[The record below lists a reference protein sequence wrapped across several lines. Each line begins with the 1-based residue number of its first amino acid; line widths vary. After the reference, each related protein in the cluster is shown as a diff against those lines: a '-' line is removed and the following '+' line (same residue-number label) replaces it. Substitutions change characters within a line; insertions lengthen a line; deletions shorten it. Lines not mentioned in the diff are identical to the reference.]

1 MKWQGVLL
9 PFALYLV
16 SSDAHGMVQRFAV
29 ILGNNQGQ
37 GDDVRLR
44 YAESDAAKVQSV
56 LRDLGGFEPADMVLL
71 RGEDANTV
79 RSTLITVNDR
89 IRAAGSLPN
98 TDTMLFV
105 YYSGHSDAQ
114 ALRLGDSRLEFR
126 ELAHLVRGS
135 SAKFRLLVV
144 DSCRSGALTRGKGGK
159 IVAPFALTSP
169 GLQEEGLAL
178 LTASAESE
186 DAQESDALHGSFFT
200 HALVSGLLGA
210 ADKNGDGSVD
220 LDEAYAYAYQ
230 ATIRATSRTFAGTQ
244 HPTFQYELRGQ
255 GAVVLTR
262 PAAARAGR
270 GELTF
275 PPGIGF
281 LVFAESANG
290 AVLAEL
296 GPQDFSRKL
305 SLPPGRLFLR
315 GRGSDF
321 LLEGPVTAQAGQT
334 LAVDPNGLT
343 RVEYARL
350 VRKGAHDRAYAH
362 GPVLGPML
370 RTRLP
375 NADGPCLGG
384 FVGYTLELASIG
396 FATRLSACTSGFK
409 NAALEASTNE
419 YAVSL
424 ETNHTW
430 DFRWLSLTAGGGV
443 GMTLTHQHFE
453 TLAVAPDRLSA
464 APMGFVS
471 AAVTRSISRRFYL
484 GLDLR
489 GEGHLLRLQPSAS
502 VGPQLRSEL
511 AWRVS
516 PEIGMEF

>member
-1 MKWQGVLL
+1 
-9 PFALYLV
+9 
-16 SSDAHGMVQRFAV
+16 
-29 ILGNNQGQ
+29 
-37 GDDVRLR
+37 
-44 YAESDAAKVQSV
+44 
-56 LRDLGGFEPADMVLL
+56 
-71 RGEDANTV
+71 
-79 RSTLITVNDR
+79 
-89 IRAAGSLPN
+89 
-98 TDTMLFV
+98 
-105 YYSGHSDAQ
+105 
-114 ALRLGDSRLEFR
+114 
-126 ELAHLVRGS
+126 
-135 SAKFRLLVV
+135 
-144 DSCRSGALTRGKGGK
+144 
-159 IVAPFALTSP
+159 
-169 GLQEEGLAL
+169 
-178 LTASAESE
+178 
-186 DAQESDALHGSFFT
+186 
-200 HALVSGLLGA
+200 
-210 ADKNGDGSVD
+210 
-220 LDEAYAYAYQ
+220 
-230 ATIRATSRTFAGTQ
+230 
-244 HPTFQYELRGQ
+244 
-255 GAVVLTR
+255 
-262 PAAARAGR
+262 
-270 GELTF
+270 
-275 PPGIGF
+275 
-281 LVFAESANG
+281 
-290 AVLAEL
+290 
-296 GPQDFSRKL
+296 
-305 SLPPGRLFLR
+305 
-315 GRGSDF
+315 
-321 LLEGPVTAQAGQT
+321 VTAQAGQT